1 MMLGF
6 CTCRPPFDSVAMML
20 MMLPDKRHANI
31 LGVMPE
37 STIDVGDTFD
47 VLLERIQTDEKKVV

>member
-1 MMLGF
+1 
-6 CTCRPPFDSVAMML
+6 MML